1 MSKNPRENPPE
12 DEIGQIHQL
21 GSDTIFNSQNMIFYT
36 RKITR
41 ELTNILCVRKNAD
54 QAKNQ
59 TFVLFNCWLD
69 STVKGRFL
77 RCVEKNVIRY
87 KIFFSTQMAL
97 L

>member
-21 GSDTIFNSQNMIFYT
+21 GSDTIFNCQSRIFNT

-54 QAKNQ
+54 QAKKSKVC
-59 TFVLFNCWLD
+59 F
-69 STVKGRFL
+69 FL
-77 RCVEKNVIRY
+77 IVG
-87 KIFFSTQMAL
+87 
-97 L
+97 

>member
-21 GSDTIFNSQNMIFYT
+21 GSDTIFNCQSRIFYT

-54 QAKNQ
+54 QAKKSK
-59 TFVLFNCWLD
+59 V
-69 STVKGRFL
+69 S
-77 RCVEKNVIRY
+77 
-87 KIFFSTQMAL
+87 FF
-97 L
+97 

>member
-21 GSDTIFNSQNMIFYT
+21 GSDTIFNSQNMIIYT
-36 RKITR
+36 RKLTR

-77 RCVEKNVIRY
+77 RCTEKKRY
-87 KIFFSTQMAL
+87 TLYVF
-97 L
+97 